1 MIKYLTNLIKSYK
14 YTVTPYSRG
23 IFLPKI
29 KRIRIDDFTSET
41 FTEIFNILI
50 TALGEPVYTHSF
62 YGHLW
67 KMNGKV
73 IAYCTI
79 EEQYNYVSLNVLILN
94 AMPVIHKI
102 PYTEYL
108 QIDTTVKSFTD
119 KHSLICDNCINY
131 CYPDKFNYL
140 FYNNAKQLLLMI
152 GNKTINYYLSV
163 FKREEIGYRHIPKSH
178 GKKSI
183 IRKSNENVNKA
194 LNEIFDELGTI

>member
-29 KRIRIDDFTSET
+29 RRIRIDHFTNET
-41 FTEIFNILI
+41 FAQIFDILI

-67 KMNGKV
+67 KKDGKI

-94 AMPVIHKI
+94 AMPIIHKI

-108 QIDTTVKSFTD
+108 QIDTTVKSLTD

-131 CYPDKFNYL
+131 CYTDKFHYL
-140 FYNNAKQLLLMI
+140 FYNNEKQLLLII
-152 GNKTINYYLSV
+152 GSKAIKYYLSV
-163 FKREEIGYRHIPKSH
+163 FKREEIGSRQIPKNH
-178 GKKSI
+178 GTKSMN
-183 IRKSNENVNKA
+183 RKNIDSLGKA
-194 LNEIFDELGTI
+194 LNEIVDELGTI

>member
-1 MIKYLTNLIKSYK
+1 MIKYLTNLIKAYK

-29 KRIRIDDFTSET
+29 KRIRIEDFTNET
-41 FTEIFNILI
+41 FAQIFDIL
-50 TALGEPVYTHSF
+50 TKALGEPVYTHSF

-119 KHSLICDNCINY
+119 KQSLICDNCINY

-140 FYNNAKQLLLMI
+140 FYNNAKQLLLII
-152 GNKTINYYLSV
+152 GNKTIKYYLSV
-163 FKREEIGYRHIPKSH
+163 FKREEIGSCQIPKNH
-178 GKKSI
+178 GTKNI
-183 IRKSNENVNKA
+183 NRKDIDSLSKA